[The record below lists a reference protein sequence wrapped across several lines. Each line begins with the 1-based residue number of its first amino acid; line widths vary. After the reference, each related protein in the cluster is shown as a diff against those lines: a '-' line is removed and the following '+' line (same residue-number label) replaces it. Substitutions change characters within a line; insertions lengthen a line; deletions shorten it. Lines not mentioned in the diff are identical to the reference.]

1 MCVRVS
7 DWTLKCIYLM
17 MKIHLIYIALFK
29 LAAHI
34 DKTSRT
40 HARIIWSCAWS
51 HDVCFATASRDKKVY
66 YNMHHK
72 SNSHS
77 SYAGTLIVCAYRRPM
92 AGFKKVYPIQH
103 AYHHKSNSLSSYAG
117 TPIICAYR
125 RPMAGFYLQ
134 VYLWSQKSAVE
145 GAKDCGDGWRVASP
159 PLECSTAVTA
169 VDFAPVQ
176 LKDERYMYMYIALW
190 Q

>member
-1 MCVRVS
+1 MSRDRCWSLWKQSHDEGTPKHTYTRMCVRVS

-17 MKIHLIYIALFK
+17 TKIHLIYIALFK

-51 HDVCFATASRDKKVY
+51 HDDVCFATASRDKKVY
-66 YNMHHK
+66 PIQHAYHHK

-77 SYAGTLIVCAYRRPM
+77 SYAGTLIV
-92 AGFKKVYPIQH
+92 
-103 AYHHKSNSLSSYAG
+103 
-117 TPIICAYR
+117 CAYR

-159 PLECSTAVTA
+159 PLECSTPVTA